1 MPSIT
6 ERCVTTMKEVIM
18 TGEGFKKLQEELEY
32 LKTEGRDQ
40 AAEKI
45 RVARGFGDL
54 SENSEYDEAKNDQ
67 AMLEARIAEL
77 EAQLKHARV
86 LDESE
91 LTGEHVHVGSK
102 VVIKDKKGKKYTYT
116 ISGATEADPFN
127 GKISDESPVGKA
139 VMGLKVGEKGEAIL
153 PNGTTVIYTVV
164 EINK

>member
-1 MPSIT
+1 MASI
-6 ERCVTTMKEVIM
+6 KEVVM
-18 TGEGFKKLQEELEY
+18 TSEGFQKLQEELEY

-67 AMLEARIAEL
+67 ALLEARIAEL
-77 EAQLKHARV
+77 EAQLKHVRI

-91 LTGEHVHVGSK
+91 MTGEHVHIGSK

-116 ISGATEADPFN
+116 ISGATESNPFE
-127 GKISDESPVGKA
+127 GRISDESPVGKA
-139 VMGLKVGEKGEAIL
+139 IMGLKVGEKGEAIL
-153 PNGTTVIYTVV
+153 PNGTTVVYTVV
-164 EINK
+164 EISK

>member
-1 MPSIT
+1 
-6 ERCVTTMKEVIM
+6 MKEVVM
-18 TGEGFKKLQEELEY
+18 TSEGFKKLQDELEY

-77 EAQLKHARV
+77 EAQLKHVRI

-91 LTGEHVHVGSK
+91 MSSEHVHIGS
-102 VVIKDKKGKKYTYT
+102 VVTIKDAKGKKFTYT
-116 ISGATEADPFN
+116 ISGATEADPFK
-127 GKISDESPVGKA
+127 GLISDESPVGKA
-139 VMGLKVGEKGEAIL
+139 LMGLKVGEKGEAI
-153 PNGTTVIYTVV
+153 VIYTVV
-164 EINK
+164 EISK

>member
-1 MPSIT
+1 MANI
-6 ERCVTTMKEVIM
+6 KELVM
-18 TGEGFKKLQEELEY
+18 TSEGYEKLKEELEY
-32 LKTEGRDQ
+32 LKTTGRDE

-67 AMLEARIAEL
+67 AALEARIAEL
-77 EAQLKHARV
+77 EAQLKHVRI

-91 LTGEHVHVGSK
+91 LSSEHVHIGSK

-116 ISGATEADPFN
+116 ISGATEANPFE
-127 GKISDESPVGKA
+127 GRISDESPVGKA
-139 VMGLKVGEKGEAIL
+139 IVGLKVGEKGEAIL

>member
-1 MPSIT
+1 
-6 ERCVTTMKEVIM
+6 MKEVIM
-18 TGEGFKKLQEELEY
+18 TSEGLKKLQEELEY

-67 AMLEARIAEL
+67 AMLENRIAEI
-77 EAQLKHARV
+77 EAQLKHVRI

-91 LTGEHVHVGSK
+91 MSSEHVHVGS
-102 VVIKDKKGKKYTYT
+102 VVTIRDAKGKQATYT
-116 ISGATEADPFN
+116 ISGATEANPFE
-127 GKISDESPVGKA
+127 GRISDESPVGKA

-153 PNGTTVIYTVV
+153 PNGTTVVYTVV
-164 EINK
+164 EISK

>member
-1 MPSIT
+1 
-6 ERCVTTMKEVIM
+6 MKEVIM
-18 TGEGFKKLQEELEY
+18 TSEGFKKLQEELEY
-32 LKTEGRDQ
+32 LKTTGRDE

-67 AMLEARIAEL
+67 AALEARIAEL
-77 EAQLKHARV
+77 EAQLKHVRI

-91 LTGEHVHVGSK
+91 LSSEHVHVGSK
-102 VVIKDKKGKKYTYT
+102 VRLQANGKEYTYT

-139 VMGLKVGEKGEAIL
+139 VLGHHI
-153 PNGTTVIYTVV
+153 NDVV
-164 EINK
+164 DVETPGGIVKFKIVSISR

>member
-1 MPSIT
+1 
-6 ERCVTTMKEVIM
+6 MKEVIM
-18 TGEGFKKLQEELEY
+18 TSEGFKKLQEELEY
-32 LKTEGRDQ
+32 LKTTGRDE

-67 AMLEARIAEL
+67 AALEARIAEL
-77 EAQLKHARV
+77 EAQLKHVRI

-91 LTGEHVHVGSK
+91 LSSEHVHVGSK
-102 VVIKDKKGKKYTYT
+102 VRLQANGKEYTYT

-139 VMGLKVGEKGEAIL
+139 VMGLKVGESGEAIL
-153 PNGTTVIYTVV
+153 PNGTVVVYTVL
-164 EINK
+164 EISR

>member
-1 MPSIT
+1 
-6 ERCVTTMKEVIM
+6 M
-18 TGEGFKKLQEELEY
+18 TSEGFKKLQEELEY
-32 LKTEGRDQ
+32 LKTTGRDE

-67 AMLEARIAEL
+67 AALEARIAEL
-77 EAQLKHARV
+77 EAQLKHVRI

-91 LTGEHVHVGSK
+91 LSSEHVHVGSK
-102 VVIKDKKGKKYTYT
+102 VRLQANGKEYTYT

-139 VMGLKVGEKGEAIL
+139 VMGLKVGESGEAIL
-153 PNGTTVIYTVV
+153 PNGTVVVYTVL
-164 EINK
+164 EISR